1 LFQVAHKRRLRA
13 EDQAKLVK
21 EILISGS
28 RRPSTQ
34 DLNAD
39 KSEKDISGSGSTIQN
54 DENGKFLELFSI
66 YFTKKT
72 EKTSSLFFHI
82 PCSAPKL
89 PYAFISHVSCPYS
102 FKIYFFLCI
111 LNFLFIKVH
120 LIITFYI
127 GPH

>member
-34 DLNAD
+34 DLNAE

-54 DENGKFLELFSI
+54 DENGKF
-66 YFTKKT
+66 
-72 EKTSSLFFHI
+72 
-82 PCSAPKL
+82 
-89 PYAFISHVSCPYS
+89 
-102 FKIYFFLCI
+102 FK
-111 LNFLFIKVH
+111 
-120 LIITFYI
+120 
-127 GPH
+127 